1 MESLLSAGKIPTSR
15 CFDFLRPER
24 REKLVALAAFFVLT
38 GLVSLFG
45 EFFMDSVLVTE
56 ADLLAAD
63 SGTEIVLSLVQPS
76 PWLAPGLLLAA
87 FTLPALY
94 AETRAVPIGIGAVRP
109 WAPTPF
115 GKVPI

>member
-1 MESLLSAGKIPTSR
+1 MERPLPASKIPTSR
-15 CFDFLRPER
+15 CLDFIRPAR

-63 SGTEIVLSLVQPS
+63 SGAEIVLSLGQPS

-87 FTLPALY
+87 FTLPVLY
-94 AETRAVPIGIGAVRP
+94 AEARAVPIGIGAVRP
-109 WAPTPF
+109 WVPTPF